1 MGVVLFSPGKSPGS
15 RSGHSATS
23 LPTGSTGKASATT
36 YPARGDTDFLEL
48 VIDAALP
55 LPLYWA
61 TRDGV
66 HIFPDPNR
74 IGEIQRLMTDT
85 WPMMSLVSVVV
96 ALIPVDGLVDIPNPL
111 VDQSFESTWM
121 WNPDSCNIPIYP
133 HLRTNPYQETSTFA
147 SKIWIDYFLYCGRMM
162 NHPLSKY
169 HISKIST

>member
-1 MGVVLFSPGKSPGS
+1 MFPPGKSPGS
-15 RSGHSATS
+15 RSGHSASS

-74 IGEIQRLMTDT
+74 IAEIQRLMTDT
-85 WPMMSLVSVVV
+85 WPMMSLVSVV
-96 ALIPVDGLVDIPNPL
+96 ALIPVEPVELMALSWLINRSNQHGCGI
-111 VDQSFESTWM
+111 Q
-121 WNPDSCNIPIYP
+121 IHAKYP
-133 HLRTNPYQETSTFA
+133 HISPSSDKPIPRNLNIRLKDLDRLFLILRDDDESST
-147 SKIWIDYFLYCGRMM
+147 K
-162 NHPLSKY
+162 
-169 HISKIST
+169 

>member
-1 MGVVLFSPGKSPGS
+1 MDLSGVSCNLFWSSDVFDVLRWALFRFNPNLWIPVGHLPGS
-15 RSGHSATS
+15 RSGHSASS

-74 IGEIQRLMTDT
+74 IAEIQRLMTDT
-85 WPMMSLVSVVV
+85 WPVLFFSIIFVVTDCDHD
-96 ALIPVDGLVDIPNPL
+96 P
-111 VDQSFESTWM
+111 S
-121 WNPDSCNIPIYP
+121 
-133 HLRTNPYQETSTFA
+133 
-147 SKIWIDYFLYCGRMM
+147 
-162 NHPLSKY
+162 
-169 HISKIST
+169 

>member
-1 MGVVLFSPGKSPGS
+1 MDLSGASCNFFWSVDGFDVFPSWKSPGS
-15 RSGHSATS
+15 RSGHSASS

-74 IGEIQRLMTDT
+74 IAEIQRLMTDT
-85 WPMMSLVSVVV
+85 WPMMSLVLWS
-96 ALIPVDGLVDIPNPL
+96 L
-111 VDQSFESTWM
+111 
-121 WNPDSCNIPIYP
+121 
-133 HLRTNPYQETSTFA
+133 
-147 SKIWIDYFLYCGRMM
+147 
-162 NHPLSKY
+162 
-169 HISKIST
+169 